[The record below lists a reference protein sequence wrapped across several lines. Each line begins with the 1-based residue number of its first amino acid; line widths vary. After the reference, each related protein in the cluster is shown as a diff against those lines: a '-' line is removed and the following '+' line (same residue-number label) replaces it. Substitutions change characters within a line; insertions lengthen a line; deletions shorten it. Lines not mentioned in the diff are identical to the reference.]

1 MIIFQFFPRF
11 VCLWIWAADFLS
23 VNRWGQ
29 QHFAFSQTARQQQTD
44 QPSSTDSHPT
54 KPNPKLTQSNAT
66 TTNGTIQRERER
78 QIHRGKERGHRANEL
93 NCYYANKLHSRE
105 NSVLCSAGIVNVFA
119 DIWMCNVFVAI
130 CTVHSV
136 HSAHWLVIIIWQF
149 WLVELRGWWHFP
161 PLCLFVYG
169 SSN

>member
-1 MIIFQFFPRF
+1 MNLSSWFS
-11 VCLWIWAADFLS
+11 VCEQMRPATFRILTD
-23 VNRWGQ
+23 
-29 QHFAFSQTARQQQTD
+29 SQTAADRPTQFHRFTSNQT
-44 QPSSTDSHPT
+44 QP
-54 KPNPKLTQSNAT
+54 KANPKQCHNHKRNHTE
-66 TTNGTIQRERER
+66 RERER

-93 NCYYANKLHSRE
+93 NCYYANKLHGRE

-149 WLVELRGWWHFP
+149 WLVELRGWWDLA
-161 PLCLFVYG
+161 PLSVFVYG